1 MVMLKFTVDKNNRLL
16 KVERSKEKGLFK
28 TKADKKYATKIK
40 NKLTKK
46 QRSNNG
52 I

>member
-1 MVMLKFTVDKNNRLL
+1 MFKFTVDKDNKLL
-16 KVERSKEKGLFK
+16 KVERSKEKGLFE

-40 NKLTKK
+40 NKLIKK
-46 QRSNNG
+46 QRSKNG